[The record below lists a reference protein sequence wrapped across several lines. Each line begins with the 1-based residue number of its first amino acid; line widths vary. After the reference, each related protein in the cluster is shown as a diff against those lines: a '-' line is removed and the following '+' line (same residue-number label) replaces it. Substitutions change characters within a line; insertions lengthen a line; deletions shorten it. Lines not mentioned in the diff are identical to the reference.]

1 MANAPSSTTDNPSAE
16 KLEQLVCGTSVNED
30 SEEEDSSSMANFLSV
45 GLMILCSLL
54 KM

>member
-1 MANAPSSTTDNPSAE
+1 MTEMMESFGGNAAADPHSE
-16 KLEQLVCGTSVNED
+16 KMMQLVCGT
-30 SEEEDSSSMANFLSV
+30 SEEEDSSSIANFLSV